1 MRNLPF
7 FLTLP
12 AMVISST
19 AIVASAYADDFL
31 TVQQAQQVLFP
42 HATLFLDSAIPLT
55 DAQLDNI
62 KKIAGVRQRQ
72 KVQKAWRAEKNGELL
87 GWFMV
92 DDVIGKHDFI
102 TYGTAISVD
111 GKVLGIE
118 ILSYRE
124 THGGQVRQPQWRN
137 HFVGKTLQ
145 DKFKLGQD
153 IPNISGATLSCRNV
167 TDGVK
172 RMLAI
177 YQIALS
183 SVVINPTGIAPTA
196 TPAA

>member
-7 FLTLP
+7 FLVLP
-12 AMVISST
+12 VAVISS
-19 AIVASAYADDFL
+19 AAMVSNAHSEDFL

-42 HATLFLDSAIPLT
+42 HATVFLDSAISLT
-55 DAQLDNI
+55 DAQRDDI

-72 KVQKAWRAEKNGELL
+72 NVQKAWRAEKNGELV

-92 DDVIGKHDFI
+92 DEVIGKHDFI
-102 TYGTAISVD
+102 TYAVAMTSE

-145 DKFKLGQD
+145 DTFKLGQD

-172 RMLAI
+172 RLLAI
-177 YQIALS
+177 HQ
-183 SVVINPTGIAPTA
+183 VVLTQ
-196 TPAA
+196 